1 MKTTQALCFLLI
13 MLACIVWQ
21 CEGCNKLNYRVRK
34 ALKDDQGLS
43 CNEFE
48 EIRKFIN
55 NDADLKVT
63 FPDDSSIVRYVD
75 EVAQTMGRAGRRAI
89 KYPATINTCATPSKE
104 DPDKTTF
111 DFYYENSASMDGYL
125 NGKTEFIDATLGL
138 MTRAKLQGAEINLH
152 YINKEVFP
160 VDSIIRTF
168 NEYLVPATVRKFGNR
183 GNSEINQILKIVA
196 ESAVKHPDH
205 IAVVISDYIYS
216 IQGRKVRDELDL
228 QRHTTALSLAELPK
242 NDFAVLI
249 VKINSQF
256 NGTFYDMLNQKVT
269 LTGEKRPVYFWVIG
283 KCDKIIDFPKQYRFD
298 EFLTGYE
305 THLVLLP
312 EEKKDDCPYYTVLLK
327 SFREGRFEKTERGA
341 NVVTSIE
348 NIEPS
353 HKDAFQVA
361 VAVDYSRCPAVDAYY
376 SDPVNYEVTSDV
388 GDEFNISA
396 VHPIIDL
403 DNNDRNQKGSAT
415 HILVL
420 TAAGKISKGSQT
432 LSLSLKKRKPAWVDE
447 SSTES
452 DVTPE
457 GRKGKTF
464 GLQHLVEGAMESYG
478 YNKESVYHAFPIT
491 IKN

>member
-1 MKTTQALCFLLI
+1 MTTIRTLCFLLLLLFPFTI
-13 MLACIVWQ
+13 WHCGGDKLDTLA
-21 CEGCNKLNYRVRK
+21 RK
-34 ALKDDQGLS
+34 ALKDDQGIS
-43 CNEFE
+43 ESEFV
-48 EIRKFIN
+48 EIRNFVA
-55 NDADLKVT
+55 NDADLKAG
-63 FPDDSSIVRYVD
+63 FPNDSSIVRYID
-75 EVAQTMGRAGRRAI
+75 EVAQAMSKAGRRTI
-89 KYPATINTCATPSKE
+89 KYPVTIETGVEAPKE
-104 DPDKTTF
+104 GANKISF

-138 MTRAKLQGAEINLH
+138 MTRAKLNHAEVNMH

-160 VDSIIRTF
+160 VDSIIRTYQ
-168 NEYLVPATVRKFGNR
+168 EYLVPATVRKFGDR
-183 GNSEINQILKIVA
+183 GNSEINRILQIVA

-228 QRHTTALSLAELPK
+228 QKNTTALSLAELPK

-249 VKINSQF
+249 VKINSDF

-269 LTGEKRPVYFWVIG
+269 LTNEKRPVYFWIIG
-283 KCDKIIDFPKQYRFD
+283 KRDKVIDFPKQYRFD

-312 EEKKDDCPYYTVLLK
+312 EGKKGERPYYTVLLK
-327 SFREGRFEKTERGA
+327 SFREGRFDKADRGT

-348 NIEPS
+348 NLELS
-353 HKDAFQVA
+353 HKDIFQVG
-361 VAVDYSRCPAVDAYY
+361 VAVDFSRCPAVDSYL
-376 SDPVNYEVTSDV
+376 SDPKNYEVSSDV
-388 GDEFNISA
+388 GDEFKISE
-396 VHPIIDL
+396 VRLVKDL
-403 DNNDRNQKGSAT
+403 DNNDKSQKGTAT

-420 TAAGKISKGSQT
+420 AAAGKISKGRQT
-432 LSLSLKKRKPAWVDE
+432 LSISLKKQKPAWVDE

-452 DVTPE
+452 DVTPQ

-464 GLQHLVEGAMESYG
+464 GLQHLVEGAMMSYD
-478 YNKESVYHAFPIT
+478 YNKESVYHVFPIT